1 MIVILAFLI
10 IIFILIQNA
19 SQNQGNEVSILGY
32 KTKFF
37 HISEGAS
44 KKMFENMKID
54 RLSPE
59 MLKQF
64 IVMEDAFLK
73 LVQVAVCNSISLRK
87 EGFIIS
93 DKIKDIYTEYDFS
106 YHVQHI
112 KQMSEPHKV
121 INQNITC

>member
-10 IIFILIQNA
+10 ILFILIQNVN
-19 SQNQGNEVSILGY
+19 QNQGSEIGYLGY

-37 HISEGAS
+37 HISDGAS

-54 RLSPE
+54 RLSPD
-59 MLKQF
+59 LIKQF

-73 LVQVAVCNSISLRK
+73 LVQLSVCNSVSLRN
-87 EGFIIS
+87 EGFVIS
-93 DKIKDIYTEYDFS
+93 DRIKEIYTDYDFA
-106 YHVQHI
+106 YHIQHI
-112 KQMSEPHKV
+112 KQMSEPHKI